1 MGNFAGFI
9 IALIVMVGSMKTTG
23 AFRAK
28 SVHGGKIFLSIVLG
42 LITFTA
48 LAGIVIV
55 PSGNVGVVTKFG
67 AVTEKIFAE
76 GLHVILPGVEEVQLM
91 SVAVEAYSTEADS
104 ASKDLQRAT
113 TKITL
118 NFQLDPKRA
127 GDIYRTMRRDYVPRV
142 VDPSLQ
148 ESIKAATAAYGVSEL
163 VVKREAVRQA
173 IRGLLVEKLEKP
185 YGLIIRDVSITDF
198 AFSDEFD
205 KSIELKQKA
214 VQEAERAKNDLE
226 RVRMESEQSIV
237 KAKAEAESLR
247 LQKGNITPEML
258 ELRKIEVQKAAIDM
272 MDRKW
277 DGKYPSTMMSA
288 GGATGTTLMLPLPGA
303 K

>member
-1 MGNFAGFI
+1 
-9 IALIVMVGSMKTTG
+9 
-23 AFRAK
+23 
-28 SVHGGKIFLSIVLG
+28 
-42 LITFTA
+42 
-48 LAGIVIV
+48 
-55 PSGNVGVVTKFG
+55 
-67 AVTEKIFAE
+67 
-76 GLHVILPGVEEVQLM
+76 
-91 SVAVEAYSTEADS
+91 VEAYSTEADS

-247 LQKGNITPEML
+247 LQKGNITDEML
-258 ELRKIEVQKAAIDM
+258 KLRQIEVQKAYIDM